1 MGRAKCDNRV
11 AFVLGAA
18 GYDVANPAFAL
29 RPRHVQRVL
38 FANGT
43 AHPPKT
49 ARSYTSPDEARG
61 ATRYVPLADQWVF

>member
-1 MGRAKCDNRV
+1 MKNPFVEVLFKFLFHSLLMNRM
-11 AFVLGAA
+11 
-18 GYDVANPAFAL
+18 
-29 RPRHVQRVL
+29 RVL

-43 AHPPKT
+43 ALRKE